1 MKPLLS
7 MKSSEP
13 INNYG
18 LSYKTFDHR
27 ILDGFPRPNEIERH
41 SVLVS
46 PGIERLG
53 RKLAPIV

>member
-18 LSYKTFDHR
+18 LSYKLNFWKDFFQKNLIAVTFMNKYIQLLLSH
-27 ILDGFPRPNEIERH
+27 L
-41 SVLVS
+41 LQ
-46 PGIERLG
+46 
-53 RKLAPIV
+53 